1 VHGPFRGLPLIDD
14 RDGIAG
20 VRAEDAAGDGGPAEG
35 RNGEHGRQ
43 QQRAAASPAAVG
55 PHGGDLGLG
64 GLGAEFLQHDPL
76 GGAGVPGGGQPL
88 IGDRRFLAQP
98 AQRLVSADSTAHRAS
113 VLSSRA
119 SARALKR
126 SFPSRWAWSGM
137 DVNWVELDGLGR
149 GPWCLSSPSSLA
161 RRRRARC
168 NRTLIVARLQPS
180 IVAI

>member
-20 VRAEDAAGDGGPAEG
+20 VRAEDAAGDGGSAEG

-43 QQRAAASPAAVG
+43 QQGAAASPTTVG

-64 GLGAEFLQHDPL
+64 GLGTELLQHDPL
-76 GGAGVPGGGQPL
+76 GGAGVPRGSQPL

-113 VLSSRA
+113 LLSSRA
-119 SARALKR
+119 PARALKR
-126 SFPSRWAWSGM
+126 SCPSCWAGSGM
-137 DVNWVELDGLGR
+137 AVDWVEVDWMEVDGLGC
-149 GPWCLSSPSSLA
+149 GPW
-161 RRRRARC
+161 
-168 NRTLIVARLQPS
+168 
-180 IVAI
+180 